1 MKKSLFLFLLAFL
14 FLASPKANAQAD
26 DDLLQLS
33 GVVVSTDSLQG
44 LPFVS
49 VRIKGLNKGTFTDAD
64 GFFSFVVRKSDT
76 ILFTFIGMKDAIF
89 VVPKNLS
96 ASRYSIVQPMAEDS
110 VLLPETVIHAWPTP
124 EEFNYYFVKAN
135 IPDQYGMLARNNLK
149 RKTLT
154 TFGSAMIMDARENQR
169 YAADQAAS
177 RYYYSGQL
185 PPQRLF
191 DPFAW
196 SQFFNSWKR
205 GDFKKK

>member
-1 MKKSLFLFLLAFL
+1 MKKAFYLFLFYSFIYCLPSAR
-14 FLASPKANAQAD
+14 AQAD

-64 GFFSFVVRKSDT
+64 GFFSFVVRKGDT
-76 ILFTFIGMKDAIF
+76 VLFTFIGMKDAIY
-89 VVPKNLS
+89 VVPKNLT

-135 IPDQYGMLARNNLK
+135 ISDTYGTLARNNLK

-154 TFGSAMIMDARENQR
+154 TFGSSMIMDARENQS
-169 YAADQAAS
+169 YAASQSAS

-196 SQFFNSWKR
+196 SQFFNAWKR

>member
-1 MKKSLFLFLLAFL
+1 MKKAFYLFLFCL
-14 FLASPKANAQAD
+14 FIYGIPSAQAQTD

-64 GFFSFVVRKSDT
+64 GFFSFVVRKGDT
-76 ILFTFIGMKDAIF
+76 VLFTFIGMKDAIY
-89 VVPKNLS
+89 VVPKNLT

-135 IPDQYGMLARNNLK
+135 IPDTYGTLARNNLK

-154 TFGSAMIMDARENQR
+154 TFGSSMIMDARENQR
-169 YAADQAAS
+169 YAADQTAN

-196 SQFFNSWKR
+196 SQFFNAWKR

>member
-1 MKKSLFLFLLAFL
+1 MKKAFYLFLFCSFVYFIPSAQ
-14 FLASPKANAQAD
+14 AQAD

-33 GVVVSTDSLQG
+33 GVVVSADSLQG

-64 GFFSFVVRKSDT
+64 GFFSFVVRKADT
-76 ILFTFIGMKDAIF
+76 VLFTFIGMKDAIY
-89 VVPKNLS
+89 VVPKNLT

-135 IPDQYGMLARNNLK
+135 IPDTYGTLARNNLK

-154 TFGSAMIMDARENQR
+154 TFGSSMIMDARENQR
-169 YAADQAAS
+169 YAASQSAN

-196 SQFFNSWKR
+196 SQFFNAWKR
-205 GDFKKK
+205 DDLKKK